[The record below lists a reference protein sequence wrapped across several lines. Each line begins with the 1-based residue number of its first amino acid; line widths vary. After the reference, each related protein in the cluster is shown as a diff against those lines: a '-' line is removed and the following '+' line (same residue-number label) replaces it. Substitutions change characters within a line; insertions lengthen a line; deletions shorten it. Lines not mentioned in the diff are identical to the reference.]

1 MKLKFDRK
9 QFAQNAFL
17 SFFSIF
23 LTFIFLEIGARF
35 YLFHLAS
42 KEDFTTYASLRQLQK
57 YAGEVGKEPTIS
69 HHRYIGYYGTPNY
82 QDGPNRHNSL
92 GYRGEEIVQPKPPGE
107 FRILCIGAST
117 TYTTRV
123 DDYRLAYPYLLEQE
137 LHKQGYTN
145 VKVINGG
152 VPGWDTWNMLID
164 FELRGLDLSPDMI
177 IFYEAFND
185 FKPRLVWPPEVYRG
199 DNSGRNA
206 PMVSRVSMPNILEY
220 STLLRMLGILLN
232 LTEPHTAYETIDRT
246 QDTYVGGKFH
256 DQLKQKN
263 YPSGFFKEVSVMD
276 ILKANPPIYYQRNIE
291 NIVDIAKA
299 RNIKVLLAT
308 FVYVPLP
315 ELGDRTAS
323 PEYIYALDEHN
334 ATLKNIAQSRQVP
347 LFDLASIFPKEPQ
360 YFDDGVHVNDKG
372 SPVKANFFAKY
383 LVDNKMLPKPGQPT
397 IQKPATTTAPPTP
410 IPTPKK

>member
-1 MKLKFDRK
+1 MKFKFDRK
-9 QFAQNAFL
+9 QLAQNALL

-23 LTFIFLEIGARF
+23 VTFLFLEIGARF

-42 KEDFTTYASLRQLQK
+42 KEEFTTYASLRQLEK
-57 YAGEVGKEPTIS
+57 YAGEVGKDPTIS
-69 HHRYIGYYGTPNY
+69 HHRYIGYYATPNY
-82 QDGPNRHNSL
+82 KDGLNRHNSL
-92 GYRGEEIVQPKPPGE
+92 GYRGEEIVQPKPKGE

-123 DDYRLAYPYLLEQE
+123 DDYHLAYPYLLEQE

-145 VKVINGG
+145 VKVVNAG

-164 FELRGLDLSPDMI
+164 FELRGLDLNPDLI

-185 FKPRLVWPPEVYRG
+185 VKPRLVWPHQVYKG

-220 STLLRMLGILLN
+220 STLFRMLGIMLN

-246 QDTYVGGKFH
+246 QPTYYGDEFH
-256 DQLKQKN
+256 DQLKTKT
-263 YPSGFFKEVSVMD
+263 YPSDLFKEVSVMD

-291 NIVDIAKA
+291 NIVDLAKA
-299 RNIKVLLAT
+299 RNINVLIAT
-308 FVYVPLP
+308 FVFVPLP
-315 ELGDRTAS
+315 ELGERTAA

-334 ATLKNIAQSRQVP
+334 ATLKKIAQSRQVK
-347 LFDLASIFPKEPQ
+347 LFDLASLFPKDPQ
-360 YFDDGVHVNDKG
+360 YFDDGIHVNAKG
-372 SPVKANFFAKY
+372 SSVKANLFAKY
-383 LVDNKMLPKPGQPT
+383 LIDNQLIPKPGQQPKT
-397 IQKPATTTAPPTP
+397 ANSQK
-410 IPTPKK
+410 KRN